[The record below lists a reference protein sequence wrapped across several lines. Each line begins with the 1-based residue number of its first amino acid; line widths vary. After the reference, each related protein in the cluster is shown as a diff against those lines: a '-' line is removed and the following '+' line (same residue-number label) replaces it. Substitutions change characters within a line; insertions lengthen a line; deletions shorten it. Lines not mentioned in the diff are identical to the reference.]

1 MSAQEESLKI
11 PDGFVK
17 IINDFVTD
25 ILTTFPEYTNIVKT
39 WWNINEILTDQTQMN
54 QTRIFKHCIKV
65 FPERFF
71 DILNKN
77 TDIFLDTSNV
87 NTEFLPGL
95 VFKYLWKCDISDKT
109 RETIWKYLQLIL
121 FSIVDNPSDMDDTF
135 KIFEN
140 MDENILR
147 EKLAETMESMKS
159 MFQSNTNDDD
169 DNANDTNHA
178 SDESSPKQSSEDI
191 HAHLNDMMKGKLG
204 KLAMDFAEETAQEL
218 NIDMENT
225 TSTKDAFQK
234 IFKNPANLMNVVK
247 NIGSKLDSKIKS
259 GEINESEIIT
269 EGMEILNKMKN
280 VPGMENIQNMFSQM
294 GLGKNAKMNMNA
306 MEAQMK
312 QNLKMAQM
320 RERMKKKADSKQN
333 SENIGKTE
341 QVSAPLSDE
350 QLEAMINS
358 IQELTKDKK
367 DKKDKTKDPK
377 KKKSKNK

>member
-1 MSAQEESLKI
+1 MSTQEEPLKI
-11 PDGFVK
+11 PDGFIK

-25 ILTTFPEYTNIVKT
+25 ILTTFPEYTNIINK
-39 WWNINEILTDQTQMN
+39 WWNINEILTVNDQTIMHMN
-54 QTRIFKHCIKV
+54 IFKHCIKV

-77 TDIFLDTSNV
+77 TDIFSDTSDV
-87 NTEFLPGL
+87 NTEFLPGV

-121 FSIVDNPSDMDDTF
+121 FSIIDNPSDVGNTF

-147 EKLAETMESMKS
+147 EKLSETMESMKT
-159 MFQSNTNDDD
+159 MFEASANENENSNTNS
-169 DNANDTNHA
+169 TGEHA
-178 SDESSPKQSSEDI
+178 DI
-191 HAHLNDMMKGKLG
+191 HAHLNDLMKGKLG

-247 NIGSKLDSKIKS
+247 NIGSKLDDKIKS

-269 EGMEILNKMKN
+269 EGMDILNKMKN

-320 RERMKKKADSKQN
+320 RERMKKKADTKQK

-341 QVSAPLSDE
+341 PSSASLLSDD
-350 QLEAMINS
+350 QLVEMMNNITMDDN
-358 IQELTKDKK
+358 
-367 DKKDKTKDPK
+367 KKDKTKDKSKDPK

>member
-1 MSAQEESLKI
+1 MSAQEETLKI

-39 WWNINEILTDQTQMN
+39 WWNINEILSEQTLAN
-54 QTRIFKHCIKV
+54 QTLILKHCVKV

-77 TDIFLDTSNV
+77 TDIFLDTSSV
-87 NTEFLPGL
+87 NTEFLPGV
-95 VFKYLWKCDISDKT
+95 VFKYLWKCDISEKT

-121 FSIVDNPSDMDDTF
+121 FSIVDNPNDMGDTF

-147 EKLAETMESMKS
+147 EKLAETMESMKT
-159 MFQSNTNDDD
+159 MFQSND
-169 DNANDTNHA
+169 DNNDNPNV
-178 SDESSPKQSSEDI
+178 PKQSPEDI

-247 NIGSKLDSKIKS
+247 NIGSKLDGKIKS

-341 QVSAPLSDE
+341 PSSVPLSDD

-358 IQELTKDKK
+358 ISNDTKDKK
-367 DKKDKTKDPK
+367 DKKDKPKDPK
-377 KKKSKNK
+377 KKKSKK

>member
-1 MSAQEESLKI
+1 MSAQEETLKI

-39 WWNINEILTDQTQMN
+39 WWNINEILTEQTLAN
-54 QTRIFKHCIKV
+54 QTLILKHCVKV

-77 TDIFLDTSNV
+77 TDIFLDTSSV
-87 NTEFLPGL
+87 NTEFLPGV

-121 FSIVDNPSDMDDTF
+121 FSIVDNPNDMGDTF

-147 EKLAETMESMKS
+147 EKLAETMESMKT
-159 MFQSNTNDDD
+159 MFQSND
-169 DNANDTNHA
+169 DNNDNP
-178 SDESSPKQSSEDI
+178 DVPKQSPEDI

-247 NIGSKLDSKIKS
+247 NIGSKLDGKIKS

-341 QVSAPLSDE
+341 PSSVPLSDD

-358 IQELTKDKK
+358 ISNGKTDKK
-367 DKKDKTKDPK
+367 DKPKDPK
-377 KKKSKNK
+377 KKKSKK

>member
-1 MSAQEESLKI
+1 MSVKEDSLKI

-39 WWNINEILTDQTQMN
+39 WWNINEILTDQTQAN
-54 QTRIFKHCIKV
+54 QTFIFKHCVKV

-77 TDIFLDTSNV
+77 TDIFVDTSSV
-87 NTEFLPGL
+87 NTEFLPGI
-95 VFKYLWKCDISDKT
+95 VFKYLWKCDISDNT

-121 FSIVDNPSDMDDTF
+121 FSIVDNPSDMGDTF

-147 EKLAETMESMKS
+147 EKLAETMEGMKT
-159 MFQSNTNDDD
+159 MFQTNDTDA
-169 DNANDTNHA
+169 NANA
-178 SDESSPKQSSEDI
+178 SDEKPSSEDI

-247 NIGSKLDSKIKS
+247 NIGSKLDGKIKS

-269 EGMEILNKMKN
+269 EGMDILNKMKN

-320 RERMKKKADSKQN
+320 RERMKKKADSKPN

-341 QVSAPLSDE
+341 PVSAPLSDD

-367 DKKDKTKDPK
+367 DKKDKPKDPK

>member
-1 MSAQEESLKI
+1 MSAQEETLKI

-39 WWNINEILTDQTQMN
+39 WWSINEILTEQTLAN
-54 QTRIFKHCIKV
+54 QTLIFKHCIKV

-77 TDIFLDTSNV
+77 TDIFLDTSSV
-87 NTEFLPGL
+87 NTEFLPGV
-95 VFKYLWKCDISDKT
+95 VFKYLWKCEISDKT

-121 FSIVDNPSDMDDTF
+121 FSIVDNPSDMEDTF

-147 EKLAETMESMKS
+147 EKLAETMESMKT
-159 MFQSNTNDDD
+159 MFQSDSTSD
-169 DNANDTNHA
+169 
-178 SDESSPKQSSEDI
+178 DESSSSPKPSSEDI
-191 HAHLNDMMKGKLG
+191 HSHLNDMMKGKLG

-247 NIGSKLDSKIKS
+247 NIGSKLDGKIKS

-341 QVSAPLSDE
+341 QSSAPLSDD

-358 IQELTKDKK
+358 ITNDKKGTNDKK
-367 DKKDKTKDPK
+367 DKKDKSKDPK

>member
-1 MSAQEESLKI
+1 MSAQEDSLKI

-39 WWNINEILTDQTQMN
+39 WWNINETLTEQTQAN
-54 QTRIFKHCIKV
+54 QTLIFKHCVKV

-77 TDIFLDTSNV
+77 TDIFVDTSNV
-87 NTEFLPGL
+87 NTEFLPGII
-95 VFKYLWKCDISDKT
+95 FKYLWKCDISDKT

-121 FSIVDNPSDMDDTF
+121 FSIVDNPSDMGDTF

-140 MDENILR
+140 MDESILR
-147 EKLAETMESMKS
+147 EKLAETMESMKN
-159 MFQSNTNDDD
+159 MFQSND
-169 DNANDTNHA
+169 DNNNPDDNQ
-178 SDESSPKQSSEDI
+178 DKKSSPEDI

-247 NIGSKLDSKIKS
+247 NIGSKLDGKIKS

-341 QVSAPLSDE
+341 PSSTPLSDD

-367 DKKDKTKDPK
+367 DKTKDK
-377 KKKSKNK
+377 KKKSKK

>member
-1 MSAQEESLKI
+1 MSVKEDSLKI

-39 WWNINEILTDQTQMN
+39 WWNINEILTDQTQAN
-54 QTRIFKHCIKV
+54 QTFIFKHCVKV

-77 TDIFLDTSNV
+77 TDIFVDTSSV
-87 NTEFLPGL
+87 NTEFLPGI
-95 VFKYLWKCDISDKT
+95 VFKYLWKCDISDNT

-121 FSIVDNPSDMDDTF
+121 FSIVDNPSDIGDTF

-147 EKLAETMESMKS
+147 EKLAETMEGMKT
-159 MFQSNTNDDD
+159 MFQTNDTDA
-169 DNANDTNHA
+169 NANANA
-178 SDESSPKQSSEDI
+178 SDEKPSSEDI

-247 NIGSKLDSKIKS
+247 NIGSKLDGKIKS

-269 EGMEILNKMKN
+269 EGMDILNKMKN

-320 RERMKKKADSKQN
+320 RERMKKKADSKPN

-341 QVSAPLSDE
+341 PVSAPLSDD

-367 DKKDKTKDPK
+367 DKKDKPKDPK

>member
-1 MSAQEESLKI
+1 MSTKEESLKI

-39 WWNINEILTDQTQMN
+39 WWNINQILTDQPQVN
-54 QTRIFKHCIKV
+54 QTLIFKHCIKV

-77 TDIFLDTSNV
+77 TDIFLDTSSV

-95 VFKYLWKCDISDKT
+95 VFKYLWKCDISDNT
-109 RETIWKYLQLIL
+109 RETFWKYLQLIL
-121 FSIVDNPSDMDDTF
+121 FSIVDNPSDMEDTF

-147 EKLAETMESMKS
+147 EKLAETMENMKT
-159 MFQSNTNDDD
+159 MFDTSSQSND
-169 DNANDTNHA
+169 
-178 SDESSPKQSSEDI
+178 SDPDKTSPKQSPEDI

-247 NIGSKLDSKIKS
+247 NIGSKLDGKIKS

-341 QVSAPLSDE
+341 PSSAPLSDD

-358 IQELTKDKK
+358 IQNSTKDKK
-367 DKKDKTKDPK
+367 DKPKDHK
-377 KKKSKNK
+377 KKKSKK